1 MKIVGKKGITEMIQM
16 RDDESLTE
24 GSVSG
29 FGENKA
35 GRREIQNLMTV
46 CQGLYEKKEFGSLP
60 NFWLR

>member
-1 MKIVGKKGITEMIQM
+1 MIQM